1 MMMLLECWLR
11 SGAIFCDNSSI
22 SGLLHADSR
31 LKNTLVTFSSISPVL
46 GRMVFSNVG
55 SSGLLQ
61 MASMASCS
69 RRMPSIMA
77 GS

>member
-1 MMMLLECWLR
+1 MVMRLECSL
-11 SGAIFCDNSSI
+11 SNGAIFCESSSI
-22 SGLLHADSR
+22 SGLLQAESR

-46 GRMVFSNVG
+46 GMMVFSKVG
-55 SSGLLQ
+55 SSGLLHR
-61 MASMASCS
+61 ASMASDS